1 MDIKLSF
8 NETRVLGALI
18 EKELTTPDIYP
29 LSLNSLTNACN
40 QKSNR
45 EPVVELTETTVQQ
58 TVDELVKKRMATE
71 QSGFGSR
78 VTKIK
83 HRFCNTEFSSL
94 KLSAQELG
102 IICVLFLRGPQTPGE
117 LRSRTNRLCEFK
129 DVEEVENVLNQL
141 ADRSD
146 GPFTQKLP
154 REPGKR
160 ESRWAQLFSGEFNGE
175 FSGGIE
181 VAAVNSMGN
190 IYKSAAM
197 ESPNERIALLENE
210 MAEMRTE
217 INALKEK
224 LDQLIADLG

>member
-1 MDIKLSF
+1 MTALDTKLSF
-8 NETRVLGALI
+8 NETRVLGVLI

-45 EPVVELTETTVQQ
+45 EPVLDLTETTVQQ
-58 TVDELVKKRMATE
+58 TVDDLVKKHMATE

-94 KLSAQELG
+94 KFSAQELG

-117 LRSRTNRLCEFK
+117 LRSRTNRLCEFNDVQ
-129 DVEEVENVLNQL
+129 DVEAVLINL
-141 ADRSD
+141 ASRSD
-146 GPFTQKLP
+146 GPFTQKLS

-160 ESRWAQLFSGEFNGE
+160 ESRWAHLLSGEVIEAE
-175 FSGGIE
+175 FSSLGNFSKS
-181 VAAVNSMGN
+181 VATD
-190 IYKSAAM
+190 
-197 ESPNERIALLENE
+197 SPHDRISLLEDE
-210 MAEMRTE
+210 LAEMKSE
-217 INALKEK
+217 ISALKEK

>member
-1 MDIKLSF
+1 MTVLDTKLSF

-45 EPVVELTETTVQQ
+45 EPVLDLTETTVQQ
-58 TVDELVKKRMATE
+58 TVDDLVKKRLTTE

-94 KLSAQELG
+94 KFSAQELG

-117 LRSRTNRLCEFK
+117 LRSRTNRLCEFN
-129 DVEEVENVLNQL
+129 DVLVVENVLKNL

-146 GPFTQKLP
+146 GPFTQKLS

-160 ESRWAQLFSGEFNGE
+160 ESRWAHLFSGDINEAELG
-175 FSGGIE
+175 STG
-181 VAAVNSMGN
+181 NS
-190 IYKSAAM
+190 YKSVAVD
-197 ESPNERIALLENE
+197 SPDERISLLEDE
-210 MAEMRTE
+210 LTEMRTE

-224 LDQLIADLG
+224 LDKLIADLG